1 MKTSYWIGLI
11 AIALVLSLGLGLW
24 LLRPQAPKQQVTVIQ
39 EGRVVTVLDLSRDQT
54 LTFTGS
60 NGGTNTV
67 EIKNGKVAVTQ
78 ASCPDHICMSMGPKN
93 SGAPIACLPNGLI
106 LRFDTEESLDGVI
119 G

>member
-1 MKTSYWIGLI
+1 MKTSYWMGLI
-11 AIALVLSLGLGLW
+11 AIVLVLSLGLGLW
-24 LLRPQAPKQQVTVIQ
+24 FLRPQEPKHQVMVIQ
-39 EGRVVTVLDLSRDQT
+39 EGRVVTVLDLSQDQT
-54 LTFTGS
+54 LTFTNN

-106 LRFDTEESLDGVI
+106 LRFDTEDALDGVA

>member
-1 MKTSYWIGLI
+1 MKTSYWIGAI

-24 LLRPQAPKQQVTVIQ
+24 LLRPQESKNQVTVIQ

-54 LTFTGS
+54 LTFTNNS
-60 NGGTNTV
+60 GGTNTV
-67 EIKNGKVAVTQ
+67 EIKNGKIAVTQ
-78 ASCPDHICMSMGPKN
+78 ASCPDHLCISMGPKN

-106 LRFDTEESLDGVI
+106 LRFETEEALDGVV